1 MPRHDAKSPT
11 IIHIAC
17 EAGVDKSTVSR
28 ALRNSPL
35 IARDTKEKIQV
46 LARKMGYRPN
56 MVFSIMGSGNRLKG
70 PKANLMPLAYLYDS
84 EDPLDVKRQ
93 AGDFHFLRESAA
105 LYGYFLDPYNLK
117 DVKSARK
124 FETMLYQQGYCGVI
138 IGRLMRE
145 NSIAYELD
153 LSEFTVIFNTNTSWK
168 HKYHR
173 VIGDVYLS
181 VQTVWDKVLAAGYR
195 RIGAAICRH
204 QPHLPDDSVRLAGIL
219 ERQDRDDA
227 VVEKVPPF
235 TGFLNDRQAFEEWF
249 QKWRPDA
256 VIGFHFG
263 QYYCLK
269 EMGCRIPADIGFA
282 CLILHVGEKWC
293 KGLSGMRIQ
302 DREIAETTISVLDQE
317 IRKRI
322 HGIPEHILSVHLE
335 PEWID
340 GKTL

>member
-1 MPRHDAKSPT
+1 MPRQDAKSPT

-35 IARDTKEKIQV
+35 IARETKEKIQT

-56 MVFSIMGSGNRLKG
+56 MVFSIMGSGNRIKG

-84 EDPLDVKRQ
+84 EYPLDIKLQ
-93 AGDFHFLRESAA
+93 KGDFHFLRESAA

-124 FETMLYQQGYCGVI
+124 LEAMLYQQGYCGVI

-204 QPHLPDDSVRLAGIL
+204 QPALPDDGVRLAGIL
-219 ERQDRDDA
+219 ERQDRDASLVD
-227 VVEKVPPF
+227 KVPPF
-235 TGFLNDRQAFEEWF
+235 TGNHNDMSAFEEWF

-256 VIGFHFG
+256 VIGFLVG
-263 QYYCLK
+263 QYYHLK

-282 CLILHVGEKWC
+282 CLHLYPDEKWN
-293 KGLSGMRIQ
+293 KGISGIHIQ
-302 DREIAETTISVLDQE
+302 DREVAETTISVL
-317 IRKRI
+317 
-322 HGIPEHILSVHLE
+322 
-335 PEWID
+335 
-340 GKTL
+340 